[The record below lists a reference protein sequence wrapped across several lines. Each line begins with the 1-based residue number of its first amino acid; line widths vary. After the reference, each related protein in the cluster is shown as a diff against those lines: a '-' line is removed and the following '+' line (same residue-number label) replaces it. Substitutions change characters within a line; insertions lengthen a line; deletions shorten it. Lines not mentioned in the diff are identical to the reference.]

1 MFKITPNAKLPLRQK
16 HNRPFYRKYE
26 KFVSKLNVAD
36 MFNVPSQSTVDA
48 VGIEIKRQKKPFKVA
63 QRMQKNGSFNV
74 HLIALPT
81 KVAELEVTAP
91 ADSAFEDAI
100 FKSAVIKNVEE
111 IFQDV
116 MTSNGFDHTAR

>member
-48 VGIEIKRQKKPFKVA
+48 VGIEIKRQMKPFKIA

-81 KVAELEVTAP
+81 EVTTS
-91 ADSAFEDAI
+91 ADSTLEDALFEDGNFTKNIKAI
-100 FKSAVIKNVEE
+100 VEN
-111 IFQDV
+111 V

>member
-48 VGIEIKRQKKPFKVA
+48 VGIEIKRQMKPFKIA

-81 KVAELEVTAP
+81 EVTTP
-91 ADSAFEDAI
+91 ADSTLEDAFFEDGNFTKNIKAI
-100 FKSAVIKNVEE
+100 VEN
-111 IFQDV
+111 V